1 MFCSHCGKEI
11 QPGTKFCPACGADVS
26 AQTQVTESAN
36 KVFQSAEGELT
47 SAVNEVRDTIQKGDT
62 VYAGERLTDNRGLI
76 SYILLSIITCGIYS
90 YYFVY
95 KMAHDVNIACSG
107 DGQETGGLLQYILLS
122 IVTCGLYSL
131 YWEYKLGNRLA
142 ANAPR
147 YGMTFQ
153 ENGTTVRMWR
163 LFGALLCF
171 VGTFVGT
178 NILINNSNKICNA
191 YNRYNNL

>member
-26 AQTQVTESAN
+26 AQTKVVDSAN
-36 KVFQSAEGELT
+36 KAFKAAEGELN
-47 SAVNEVRDTIQKGDT
+47 SAVNEVRDTIQKGDAAG
-62 VYAGERLTDNRGLI
+62 AGERLTDNRGLI
-76 SYILLSIITCGIYS
+76 SYILLSVITCGIYS
-90 YYFVY
+90 YYFIY

-107 DGQETGGLLQYILLS
+107 DGEETGGLLQYVLLS

-142 ANAPR
+142 SNAPR
-147 YGMTFQ
+147 YGLSFA
-153 ENGTTVRMWR
+153 ENGTTVLVWR
-163 LFGALLCF
+163 LLGALLCV

-178 NILINNSNKICNA
+178 NILIKNSNMICNA

>member
-76 SYILLSIITCGIYS
+76 SYILLSIITCG
-90 YYFVY
+90 
-95 KMAHDVNIACSG
+95 
-107 DGQETGGLLQYILLS
+107 
-122 IVTCGLYSL
+122 LYSL

-153 ENGTTVRMWR
+153 ENGTTVLLWR

>member
-76 SYILLSIITCGIYS
+76 SYMTSTLPAAATARRPAACCSISCCPS
-90 YYFVY
+90 
-95 KMAHDVNIACSG
+95 
-107 DGQETGGLLQYILLS
+107 
-122 IVTCGLYSL
+122 
-131 YWEYKLGNRLA
+131 
-142 ANAPR
+142 
-147 YGMTFQ
+147 
-153 ENGTTVRMWR
+153 
-163 LFGALLCF
+163 
-171 VGTFVGT
+171 
-178 NILINNSNKICNA
+178 
-191 YNRYNNL
+191 

>member
-122 IVTCGLYSL
+122 IVRRAVELCGGQVTVFS
-131 YWEYKLGNRLA
+131 KPDKGS
-142 ANAPR
+142 
-147 YGMTFQ
+147 TF
-153 ENGTTVRMWR
+153 TVT
-163 LFGALLCF
+163 LTAEE
-171 VGTFVGT
+171 
-178 NILINNSNKICNA
+178 A
-191 YNRYNNL
+191 